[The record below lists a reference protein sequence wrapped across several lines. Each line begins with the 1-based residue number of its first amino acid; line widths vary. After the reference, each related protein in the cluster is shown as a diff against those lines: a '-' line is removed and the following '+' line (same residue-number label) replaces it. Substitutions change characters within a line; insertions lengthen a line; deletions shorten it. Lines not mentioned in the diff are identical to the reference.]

1 MYISRYIFISL
12 VPVFI
17 DYVSPVVNGTIY
29 KYTFISR
36 TYMKAKCTYSYYLF
50 GHQNFSKNFVS
61 VSRLKRFLFTYTCFD
76 IGILLYVSDLEA
88 LQQYHQTQLGT
99 TIIIHSY
106 CQALTQTQHEQQDK
120 VGTVGPCS
128 LDMVSITL
136 FGLARH

>member
-1 MYISRYIFISL
+1 ME
-12 VPVFI
+12 
-17 DYVSPVVNGTIY
+17 
-29 KYTFISR
+29 
-36 TYMKAKCTYSYYLF
+36 KCTYSYYLF

-106 CQALTQTQHEQQDK
+106 CQALTQTQHEQQGK
-120 VGTVGPCS
+120 MGTVGPCS
-128 LDMVSITL
+128 LDIVSITL
-136 FGLARH
+136 FGLARHRPCSKLRLKNLLIDMDFAPPPLHPLVGCPCA